1 MSCIKHSAVSRHWL
15 FGVKKWCYYRRT
27 FLCQAVCKHLIA
39 NSPCA
44 QRACGV
50 NRQGVRWE
58 KELRLNKRDGSKYL
72 ARASVIFCFVWVFLV
87 CFVMGVSSMTRGPK
101 LRSRKR
107 KKSKW
112 NLEKQLWGHGFL
124 AQGANSGTTLP
135 EVRRR
140 QRAGAEGEEGVEEGS
155 RHGWSD
161 SGDRPGVKRGT
172 ETGAC
177 SGWPRGTEVVWTC
190 GTVGAGGRGRKR
202 EKRRWG
208 WVWSRSG
215 GAGVDGSFPHCA
227 GLRFSGV
234 LCWRQGTTFYL

>member
-1 MSCIKHSAVSRHWL
+1 MSCIKNSAVSRHWL

-87 CFVMGVSSMTRGPK
+87 CFVMGVSYMTRGPK
-101 LRSRKR
+101 WGQGREKRVSETWRSSCEGMASWHKEQTQGQHSQKFGEDRGQEQKERKV
-107 KKSKW
+107 
-112 NLEKQLWGHGFL
+112 L
-124 AQGANSGTTLP
+124 
-135 EVRRR
+135 RR
-140 QRAGAEGEEGVEEGS
+140 QQAWLEWQWWPSRGEKRDGDLGSLGVTQ
-155 RHGWSD
+155 RHWGGLNVW
-161 SGDRPGVKRGT
+161 DR
-172 ETGAC
+172 
-177 SGWPRGTEVVWTC
+177 
-190 GTVGAGGRGRKR
+190 GGRGERK
-202 EKRRWG
+202 EEGKRRWG

-215 GAGVDGSFPHCA
+215 AGVDCSFPHCA
-227 GLRFSGV
+227 GLGFSGV
-234 LCWRQGTTFYL
+234 LCWRQCTTFYL